1 MAAAVVSASTG
12 VISTLLPKLSLLIE
26 GEYKLQKGVKRK
38 IKFLKDELTSMETLL
53 VKLSDKEETLDVQA
67 KDWRNKVRELSY
79 DIEDCID
86 LFTHKMSKGT
96 GAEAN
101 LVKKTTSKIK
111 KIWSRHKIANLIEEL
126 KVRVQE
132 ESVRRMR
139 YKFDDPATNYNQVV
153 RIDPRLPALFVE
165 AERHVGIDGP
175 REEIIDWLTK
185 DDYAQQLKVVSI
197 LGFGGLGKTTL
208 ANQIYQKIKGQFD
221 CSCFVPVSRNPNI
234 AKILADM
241 LKELKNHQ
249 SCVDPSD
256 DVRQLIDKLRA
267 FLTNKRYFI
276 IVDDIWTTQAWEI
289 VKSALPENNLNSR
302 IITTTRIA
310 SVAESCCSCLVG
322 YVYKIQPLSDQQSQ
336 QLFFKRVFGDAC
348 ACPPHLEEMS
358 HGILEKCHGLP
369 LAIIT
374 IASLLIGKSNKDQWK
389 QVYNSISS
397 AFSDKGM
404 RDILLLSYY
413 DLPHHLKTCL
423 LYLSMYPEDY
433 EIEREELIW
442 KWIAEGF
449 VAEVKGQTLDQVAE
463 NYFNELINRSLIQP
477 VHIKYDGRAH
487 DVRVHDMV
495 LELIVFLSTEG
506 NFASMVEK
514 QSYNGGGHMI
524 RRLSIQSEHV
534 GDEVMQEI
542 MDKWSQVRSISFYGL
557 QEQGIP
563 HSKELYS
570 LRVLDFDNS
579 SHIGNQY
586 VKYIGSFFRL
596 TFLHIGCREVTEL
609 PKGIGDLRYLQT
621 LDILRSGIRK
631 LPPSIGRLQKL
642 VRLVVS
648 NCVELPDEI
657 GDLQALQE
665 LPMTYYNC
673 SIKFVETLRRLTK
686 LKTLGID
693 LLGRGQLACD
703 MGRYEEAFKSS
714 LAAMG
719 KHGLQSL
726 CITKSNFLEEELM
739 DILCCTAPCLRELV
753 VQGACITRLSK
764 QMVSLVNL
772 TYLKLY
778 MKRIKQ
784 DDLCIIGGI
793 PALLFTNLSVAH
805 APDEHLTI
813 RSNQFRCLKE
823 FRFSSYNAQGGME
836 MLFLQE
842 AMPELRRLY
851 LNLIFEAKE
860 TVSKMGFEFSFEHL
874 ASLEHISVAIWSF
887 YDTSRVESAE
897 AAIRNATRMETA
909 EAAIRNAVSIHP
921 GRPTL
926 VLKAERS
933 HLKSKDE
940 GEDRSGHGMD
950 EVLEEQP

>member
-267 FLTNKRYFI
+267 FLTNKR
-276 IVDDIWTTQAWEI
+276 
-289 VKSALPENNLNSR
+289 
-302 IITTTRIA
+302 
-310 SVAESCCSCLVG
+310 
-322 YVYKIQPLSDQQSQ
+322 
-336 QLFFKRVFGDAC
+336 
-348 ACPPHLEEMS
+348 
-358 HGILEKCHGLP
+358 
-369 LAIIT
+369 
-374 IASLLIGKSNKDQWK
+374 
-389 QVYNSISS
+389 
-397 AFSDKGM
+397 
-404 RDILLLSYY
+404 
-413 DLPHHLKTCL
+413 
-423 LYLSMYPEDY
+423 
-433 EIEREELIW
+433 
-442 KWIAEGF
+442 
-449 VAEVKGQTLDQVAE
+449 
-463 NYFNELINRSLIQP
+463 
-477 VHIKYDGRAH
+477 
-487 DVRVHDMV
+487 
-495 LELIVFLSTEG
+495 
-506 NFASMVEK
+506 
-514 QSYNGGGHMI
+514 
-524 RRLSIQSEHV
+524 
-534 GDEVMQEI
+534 
-542 MDKWSQVRSISFYGL
+542 
-557 QEQGIP
+557 
-563 HSKELYS
+563 
-570 LRVLDFDNS
+570 
-579 SHIGNQY
+579 
-586 VKYIGSFFRL
+586 
-596 TFLHIGCREVTEL
+596 EVTEL

-703 MGRYEEAFKSS
+703 TGRYEEAFKSS

-753 VQGACITRLSK
+753 VQDACITRLSK